1 MISPMGYPKRLLAN
15 DETIDTQLR
24 THWKALVGPVVA
36 LLLVVPLTTFLMA
49 RIPDGDKQ
57 TAIRVVVLVL
67 GVVALFWLSLLP
79 FLRWWT
85 TVYVLTSHRLIL
97 RQGIIARS
105 GRDIPLARIN
115 DVSFSHTAVERVLGC
130 GTLVVESAGERG
142 QVTLTDIPRVE
153 QIQRRLYELVEADA
167 EGSNRREGDTG
178 GPGGSEPART

>member
-1 MISPMGYPKRLLAN
+1 MICAMGYPKRLLAN

-36 LLLVVPLTTFLMA
+36 LLVVVPLTTFLMA
-49 RIPDGDKQ
+49 RIPDGDRQ
-57 TAIRVVVLVL
+57 SAIRIVVLVI
-67 GVVALFWLSLLP
+67 GIVALFWLTILP
-79 FLRWWT
+79 LLRWWT
-85 TVYVLTSHRLIL
+85 TVYVLTTHRLIL

-115 DVSFSHTAVERVLGC
+115 DVSFSHTAIERVLGC

-142 QVTLTDIPRVE
+142 QVTLTDIPHVE

-167 EGSNRREGDTG
+167 EGGNRRDDGTG
-178 GPGGSEPART
+178 APGGTEPARQ

>member
-1 MISPMGYPKRLLAN
+1 MGYPHRLLADN
-15 DETIDTQLR
+15 ERIDTQLR

-36 LLLVVPLTTFLMA
+36 LLVVVPLTTFLLA
-49 RIPDGDKQ
+49 RIPDSSSQ
-57 TAIRVVVLVL
+57 TVIRAVVVVVA
-67 GVVALFWLSLLP
+67 VVALFWLSLLP

-85 TVYVLTSHRLIL
+85 TVYVLTTHRLIL

-115 DVSFSHTAVERVLGC
+115 DVSFSHTAIERVLRC

-167 EGSNRREGDTG
+167 EADRRGEP
-178 GPGGSEPART
+178 GPEPAKS